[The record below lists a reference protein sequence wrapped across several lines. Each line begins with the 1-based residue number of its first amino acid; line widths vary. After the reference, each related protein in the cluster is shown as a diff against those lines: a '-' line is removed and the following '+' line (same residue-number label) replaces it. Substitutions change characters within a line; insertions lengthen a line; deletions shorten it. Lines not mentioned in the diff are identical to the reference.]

1 MKNLVEVINE
11 HFDNKY
17 TFLKLL
23 DIIYDREIMLCQ
35 ITFLYP
41 FYMDKIEDES
51 KVEIEDFIQKFFSL
65 NASLKIKYKKS
76 FLDEKLIKAD
86 TIKFFVENKKALVP
100 YIEESNI
107 SSININQDVNV
118 CISLNQDV
126 LALIDEYEL
135 INELKTFLSKL
146 YIANFNIELK
156 QSEEKLPDELP
167 KQDVQQ
173 TRAKVKRY
181 NVEIVKRLVGDD
193 IIPMPEFIGKNKS
206 PKVSVILAGII
217 SSINQKKFILK
228 KGKYAGKEKS
238 LFTFNLRDSSGV
250 IDCVYFCPKT
260 YEKALNGLQE
270 GDFILLLGD
279 IKIGLTNKLTYYIKK
294 MSYATMTKEDVN
306 NILNDNPLENH
317 KQIIFPEIITN
328 SMQTNLF
335 DVKSCY
341 DDYIMNNK
349 FVVFDLETTGLDF
362 ETSEIIEI
370 GAVKI
375 ENGEIKERFSSFAKP
390 KYPIPLEAQKINNI
404 TNEMVEFAPKIEDI
418 VIDFY
423 NWSKGCIISGYNI
436 VGFDMKFL
444 TKVASKIGLKFDN
457 EIIDTM
463 IVVRQSKLRT
473 TNYKLTTVAKTLG
486 IDLTDAH
493 RAYNDAHATAKVLME
508 LHKLKKNK
516 NKS

>member
-193 IIPMPEFIGKNKS
+193 IIPMPEYICKNKS
-206 PKVSVILAGII
+206 PKFLFILA
-217 SSINQKKFILK
+217 
-228 KGKYAGKEKS
+228 
-238 LFTFNLRDSSGV
+238 
-250 IDCVYFCPKT
+250 
-260 YEKALNGLQE
+260 
-270 GDFILLLGD
+270 
-279 IKIGLTNKLTYYIKK
+279 
-294 MSYATMTKEDVN
+294 
-306 NILNDNPLENH
+306 
-317 KQIIFPEIITN
+317 
-328 SMQTNLF
+328 
-335 DVKSCY
+335 
-341 DDYIMNNK
+341 
-349 FVVFDLETTGLDF
+349 
-362 ETSEIIEI
+362 
-370 GAVKI
+370 
-375 ENGEIKERFSSFAKP
+375 
-390 KYPIPLEAQKINNI
+390 
-404 TNEMVEFAPKIEDI
+404 
-418 VIDFY
+418 
-423 NWSKGCIISGYNI
+423 
-436 VGFDMKFL
+436 
-444 TKVASKIGLKFDN
+444 
-457 EIIDTM
+457 
-463 IVVRQSKLRT
+463 
-473 TNYKLTTVAKTLG
+473 
-486 IDLTDAH
+486 
-493 RAYNDAHATAKVLME
+493 
-508 LHKLKKNK
+508 
-516 NKS
+516 